1 VELKTRPKIAEVAT
15 LLVEAV
21 KVNESAEKAHFAIQR
36 YFVGDKAEYDG
47 DIFDAIADAVADLHE
62 EKGERDYRAKARV
75 LVRNITGR
83 NGIE

>member
-1 VELKTRPKIAEVAT
+1 MKKPKIADVAK
-15 LLVEAV
+15 LLEEAV
-21 KVNESAEKAHFAIQR
+21 KVNESAENAHFAIAR
-36 YFVGDKAEYDG
+36 YFVGDRLELADEV
-47 DIFDAIADAVADLHE
+47 FDAIADAVADLHE